1 MTDATFLHADVE
13 EDRLDHRMRLNLSAK
28 ALVSGI
34 SDAINEQGEW
44 VAERVAKAQEDEEYG
59 GKKVAHA
66 VFGGGANIASAHEF
80 VSSISDEETVLKE
93 GVLSKRVVSK
103 DVTWKKRYTTL
114 TKERLNC
121 RNEERECVCITHM
134 SMYVYM
140 YPQTRTHKHY
150 CMYKHRGRSIS
161 ATRSGAGSRTRWTY

>member
-66 VFGGGANIASAHEF
+66 VFGGGANIASTHEF

-103 DVTWKKRYTTL
+103 DVTWKERYTTL
-114 TKERLNC
+114 TEERLNC

-150 CMYKHRGRSIS
+150 YMYTHRERSIS